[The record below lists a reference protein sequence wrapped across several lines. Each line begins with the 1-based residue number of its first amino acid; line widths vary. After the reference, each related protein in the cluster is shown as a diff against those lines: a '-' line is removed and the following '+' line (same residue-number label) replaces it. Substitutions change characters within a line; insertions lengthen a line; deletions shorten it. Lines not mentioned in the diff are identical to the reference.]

1 LCGIIISVAGRKA
14 NNKQQENKIFYFYFK
29 NLLTFN
35 YIHDKLYFVVKNDSN
50 CSLKTEQ
57 NNQYVKKNRNLC
69 FSFKPRRF
77 TFWITKLR
85 LYIVAKQLFQT
96 FLESLILAQDE
107 RWRRA

>member
-1 LCGIIISVAGRKA
+1 MIEKSLIEATLSSKKHLKNMLTSNFDECYTREVAEKSD
-14 NNKQQENKIFYFYFK
+14 EMI
-29 NLLTFN
+29 
-35 YIHDKLYFVVKNDSN
+35 

-57 NNQYVKKNRNLC
+57 KNQYVKKNRNLC

-96 FLESLILAQDE
+96 FLESFILAQDK

>member
-1 LCGIIISVAGRKA
+1 MSVILERSLKTSD
-14 NNKQQENKIFYFYFK
+14 EMI
-29 NLLTFN
+29 
-35 YIHDKLYFVVKNDSN
+35 

-85 LYIVAKQLFQT
+85 HYIVVYNYSNFFGEFDLGSGRTLAAC
-96 FLESLILAQDE
+96 LIHASRARETDNHPSGCASVE
-107 RWRRA
+107 RAADG